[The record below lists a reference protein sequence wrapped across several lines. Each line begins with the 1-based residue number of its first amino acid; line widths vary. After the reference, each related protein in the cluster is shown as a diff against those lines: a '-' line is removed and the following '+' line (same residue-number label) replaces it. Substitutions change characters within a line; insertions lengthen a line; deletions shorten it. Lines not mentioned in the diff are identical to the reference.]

1 MSKPWWAYMV
11 KSAAKHGNKGDK
23 GGAWVL
29 IIIGLF
35 LAPMLVGIPMM
46 LYGFYLLGR

>member
-1 MSKPWWAYMV
+1 MA

-29 IIIGLF
+29 IIIGIF